1 MRRGCPRGGGCG
13 VGGRCRDSPLTW
25 ASQLAEAEP
34 EVEVEVY
41 RRDSKKLP
49 GLGDPDIDWEES
61 VCLNLILQKVPG
73 AVRGAPGGGGGV
85 LEGPGAQRSPALPC
99 PASLIAGLHGDLCCV
114 HASRRRG
121 HPHPQEEVPGEP
133 AGARGPPP
141 AALPRGEAD
150 PRISLQPWGP
160 GSQRLLG
167 PWDPGTPAI
176 CAYPTPAR
184 GSGPGAGHGGGFTQ
198 PPPIFFSSSKCSRPP
213 VSTPW
218 TAKGRSPRSATP
230 TSSS

>member
-1 MRRGCPRGGGCG
+1 MRPRGREAREPRREIGARAPRGRGQGGEEAPGAGGRGCW
-13 VGGRCRDSPLTW
+13 DSPLPW

-73 AVRGAPGGGGGV
+73 AMGRAPGVGAGCSKA
-85 LEGPGAQRSPALPC
+85 PGTRTPELPC
-99 PASLIAGLHGDLCCV
+99 PAPLPAGLHGNLCCV

-133 AGARGPPP
+133 AAPRGAPP
-141 AALPRGEAD
+141 AALP
-150 PRISLQPWGP
+150 
-160 GSQRLLG
+160 
-167 PWDPGTPAI
+167 
-176 CAYPTPAR
+176 
-184 GSGPGAGHGGGFTQ
+184 
-198 PPPIFFSSSKCSRPP
+198 
-213 VSTPW
+213 
-218 TAKGRSPRSATP
+218 
-230 TSSS
+230 